1 MDTVRRVEFDTE
13 ESERCRDDAGTNSES
28 WYLRTS
34 KLALA
39 LAIIGSKPPRKSGRE
54 YTEYLVTC
62 LCSKDENWR
71 AKAQALEAEV
81 LRLRQKLLLTKIKP
95 KGKRDTGDNS
105 LEILSQDLMGSLNDT
120 TQLEGDS
127 GCDTSSGQGNNT
139 MSLLHSQEPAGFTS
153 HQTSL
158 KPLCGSSYESSKEKT
173 IRLHTQFL
181 QNLLG
186 LRQLTEPGYLTTD
199 PLVSHRDVSLVTD
212 SVCQLLRCM
221 LSYCTNPKLLLPSS
235 SFLLEAAQVLAS
247 VLDHGSLCKPALTQ
261 CMTRVEEFFKDLV
274 SLILRNKELNRFQ
287 NQESLA
293 DCLILLGGCSL
304 LRASLISLLL
314 SQINRFADELS
325 QACQSQ
331 RSACP
336 HFDVSSYENTFYLF
350 WILEQLLQS
359 QKKEDRSDQHCEQME
374 SQQKL
379 ERTALFLSEEFP
391 LFSIY
396 MWRIGAYFK
405 STDAEDS

>member
-1 MDTVRRVEFDTE
+1 
-13 ESERCRDDAGTNSES
+13 

-95 KGKRDTGDNS
+95 KGKWDTGDNS

-139 MSLLHSQEPAGFTS
+139 MSLLHSQEPDGFTS
-153 HQTSL
+153 HQTSS

-212 SVCQLLRCM
+212 SVYQLLRCM

-261 CMTRVEEFFKDLV
+261 CMTRVEEFVKDLV
-274 SLILRNKELNRFQ
+274 SLILRNKELNRVRTNF
-287 NQESLA
+287 
-293 DCLILLGGCSL
+293 
-304 LRASLISLLL
+304 
-314 SQINRFADELS
+314 
-325 QACQSQ
+325 
-331 RSACP
+331 
-336 HFDVSSYENTFYLF
+336 
-350 WILEQLLQS
+350 LQV
-359 QKKEDRSDQHCEQME
+359 
-374 SQQKL
+374 
-379 ERTALFLSEEFP
+379 
-391 LFSIY
+391 IY
-396 MWRIGAYFK
+396 FI
-405 STDAEDS
+405 

>member
-1 MDTVRRVEFDTE
+1 
-13 ESERCRDDAGTNSES
+13 S
-28 WYLRTS
+28 WYLKTS

-39 LAIIGSKPPRKSGRE
+39 LAIICSKPPSKSGRE
-54 YTEYLVTC
+54 YTEYLVTG
-62 LCSKDENWR
+62 LCRKDENWR
-71 AKAQALEAEV
+71 AKAQALEGEV
-81 LRLRQKLLLTKIKP
+81 LRLQQELLLTKIKP
-95 KGKRDTGDNS
+95 RGKLDTGN
-105 LEILSQDLMGSLNDT
+105 
-120 TQLEGDS
+120 
-127 GCDTSSGQGNNT
+127 GQGNNT
-139 MSLLHSQEPAGFTS
+139 INLLHSQESDDVTS
-153 HQTSL
+153 RQTSS
-158 KPLCGSSYESSKEKT
+158 KSLCGSSNESSKEKT

-186 LRQLTEPGYLTTD
+186 LKQLTEPGYLSTD
-199 PLVSHRDVSLVTD
+199 PLVSQGDVSVVTD
-212 SVCQLLRCM
+212 SVSQLLHCM

-247 VLDHGSLCKPALTQ
+247 VLDHGSLCKPAFTQ
-261 CMTRVEEFFKDLV
+261 CVTRVEEFFKDLV

-287 NQESLA
+287 IQETMA
-293 DCLILLGGCSL
+293 DCLIQLGGCSL

-314 SQINRFADELS
+314 SQTNCFADELW
-325 QACQSQ
+325 QTCQSE

-359 QKKEDRSDQHCEQME
+359 QKKEYRSEQHCEQRE
-374 SQQKL
+374 LQQKL
-379 ERTALFLSEEFP
+379 ERTALLLSEEFP